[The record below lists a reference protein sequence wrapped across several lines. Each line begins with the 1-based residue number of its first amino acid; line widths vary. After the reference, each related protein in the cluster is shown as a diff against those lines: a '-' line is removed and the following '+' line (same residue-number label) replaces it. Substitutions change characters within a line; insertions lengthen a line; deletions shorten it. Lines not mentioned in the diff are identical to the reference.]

1 MADPSPYDIL
11 DISPAADAGEI
22 MKAYQ
27 RALKARRFPP
37 ATIARAFGDLRNP
50 RKRAAIDLLT
60 FCRLGVEGPR
70 GEPVES
76 TDPDPLC
83 TVEAALLP
91 IEFPL

>member
-1 MADPSPYDIL
+1 MTLADPSPYDIL
-11 DISPAADAGEI
+11 DLSPAADAGEI

-50 RKRAAIDLLT
+50 RKRAAVDLMT
-60 FCRLGVEGPR
+60 FCRPAAPPEL
-70 GEPVES
+70 
-76 TDPDPLC
+76 TDPDPLSSLGD
-83 TVEAALLP
+83 ALIP

>member
-11 DISPAADAGEI
+11 DLSPAADAGEI

-50 RKRAAIDLLT
+50 RKRAGIDLLT
-60 FCRLGVEGPR
+60 FCRLGVGGPP
-70 GEPVES
+70 GDPIEL
-76 TDPDPLC
+76 TDPDPLRSL
-83 TVEAALLP
+83 EEALLP